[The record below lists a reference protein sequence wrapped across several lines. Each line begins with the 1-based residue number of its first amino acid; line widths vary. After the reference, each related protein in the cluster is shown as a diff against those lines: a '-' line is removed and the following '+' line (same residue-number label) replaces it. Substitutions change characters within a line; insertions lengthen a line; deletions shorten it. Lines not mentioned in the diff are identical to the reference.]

1 MIHLAA
7 LYCTNNEI
15 FNYIVKNV
23 NLDLFARNK
32 QGETL
37 ASIVKQGNDKERH
50 SSVDQLLSSKDKS
63 KQEADLLLKELLE
76 AEEKEA
82 A

>member
-1 MIHLAA
+1 METVQLLILSKANTKVLEFATGNNLFHLAA
-7 LYCTNNEI
+7 LYCKNNEI

-23 NLDLFARNK
+23 KLDLSARNK

-50 SSVDQLLSSKDKS
+50 SLVDQLLRP
-63 KQEADLLLKELLE
+63 
-76 AEEKEA
+76 
-82 A
+82 